1 MGGRMVPHLVA
12 AGYEV
17 VAFDPKDDRLEA
29 ATAAGA
35 VAAEDARDAV
45 RRGEVVMASLRSSAM
60 FGEVAESDMLPHAVA
75 GQVVLDMGTTE
86 AAETRRLALAFAER
100 GTTLLDSP
108 VSGAP
113 GPHMHVFVGGDRE
126 AYARC
131 RPILEA
137 TADPE
142 RIVYCGPSG
151 TGQAVKA
158 VNQLGMGLVSAAY
171 LEAVAFGIRAGAD
184 PKAISQGVGGPE
196 PWRQCIEDVARA
208 AADGRA
214 DEILVKFPELPYF
227 LREAEAQGFEAP
239 LTRALFQFLDPC
251 PRDWVDN
258 MGRPRVALWSQLM
271 AAVPVNRP

>member
-100 GTTLLDSP
+100 GTTLYALGLSCQWSP
-108 VSGAP
+108 RAAHARLRRRRQRGLRAVPSHLGGHSRSGAHRLLRSQWHRA
-113 GPHMHVFVGGDRE
+113 G
-126 AYARC
+126 
-131 RPILEA
+131 
-137 TADPE
+137 
-142 RIVYCGPSG
+142 
-151 TGQAVKA
+151 
-158 VNQLGMGLVSAAY
+158 
-171 LEAVAFGIRAGAD
+171 VAFGIRAGAD